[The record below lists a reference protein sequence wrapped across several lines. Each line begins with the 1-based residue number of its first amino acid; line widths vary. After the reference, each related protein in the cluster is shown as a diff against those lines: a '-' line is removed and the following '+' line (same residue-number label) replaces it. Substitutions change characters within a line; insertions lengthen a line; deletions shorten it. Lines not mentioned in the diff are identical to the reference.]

1 MANFSVCLLLLT
13 QGLENTGW
21 RTCETPT
28 VVAEPMG
35 AEGKG
40 REGGKGL
47 MLLSKRQCEDE

>member
-13 QGLENTGW
+13 QGLENTVW

-28 VVAEPMG
+28 VVAEPMEG
-35 AEGKG
+35 EGKR